1 MRLRFLLLLII
12 ASALAWAEDLPAE
25 VQQRF
30 AKRALATME
39 QRVALAGELK
49 GFGEAGFNA
58 LIKLLDDKAWAVRVA
73 AVEAL
78 AAGYPEACEKNLDRL
93 AGERSMRMRCSVV
106 FLAAQVRKEHAIDL
120 IQRLAGDRTDA
131 GAIARLA
138 AVEVAPVLFAAGEG
152 KPAEKKTIDLLANL
166 VAKDT
171 DLRVR
176 NGAAKALC
184 TVAQRSPTALRAL
197 TEATTA
203 LPEDLAGTVVEEL
216 LAAKFPEATLVRGF
230 ARQLASAPAFEARC
244 IAADALGRI
253 GGPEATEALLTGLP
267 QCTGVK
273 YKDARAAIWDSLG
286 MIAPTDAKV
295 IARIEQAADS
305 IANGDR
311 WMGVRLA
318 AAWALMRIGSKQAI
332 PYATMWISRNE
343 PEDMCWLLQRYT
355 GQRFTTRAEWEKWWL
370 GAKKDWQHQAAFTN
384 EKSSEIDFY
393 DVKDVV
399 SNVVFVLDTS
409 GSMTDSRAIPPRKGE
424 KPVNRPKIE
433 AARTELWRTLR
444 DLQPGTRFSVISFS
458 ETVIQWSNGP
468 LRATWRNKWLMRE
481 EMDRHSARG
490 GTNSHAGIAAGL
502 VSAGVEAMFFLSDG
516 QPTAGFIRDP
526 DLLNADVVERNQEVP
541 RPCRIHALSFYMDK
555 AEEKI
560 AKSFMERLA
569 KLNGGVYKVVE

>member
-1 MRLRFLLLLII
+1 MRLGICLLLFVT
-12 ASALAWAEDLPAE
+12 AALVQAEDLPAE

-30 AKRALATME
+30 AKRALATLE

-58 LIKLLDDKAWAVRVA
+58 LLKLLDDKAWAVRVA

-78 AAGYPEACEKNLDRL
+78 AAGFPAEADKALDRL
-93 AGERSMRMRCSVV
+93 AADRSPRIRCSVV
-106 FLAAQVRKEHAIDL
+106 LLAAQVRKERAIEL
-120 IQRLAGDRTDA
+120 IQRLAGDRTDN

-138 AVEVAPVLFAAGEG
+138 AVEVAPALIAAGEADATARKG
-152 KPAEKKTIDLLANL
+152 IELLVVT
-166 VAKDT
+166 VAKDI

-184 TVAQRSPTALRAL
+184 TVAQNSPLALRAL

-203 LPEDLAGTVVEEL
+203 LPEELAGTVVEEL
-216 LAAKFPEATLVRGF
+216 LAAKFPEAALVKGF
-230 ARQLASAPAFEARC
+230 ARQLATAPAFEARC

-253 GGPEATEALLTGLP
+253 GGPEATEALLAGLP

-295 IARIEQAADS
+295 VARIDQAADA

-332 PYATMWISRNE
+332 PCAAAWISRNE

-370 GAKKDWQHQAAFTN
+370 TAKKDWQHQAAFSN

-399 SNVVFVLDTS
+399 SNAVFVLDTS
-409 GSMTDSRAIPPRKGE
+409 GSMNDSRTIPPRKGE
-424 KPVNRPKIE
+424 KPVSRPKIE
-433 AARTELWRTLR
+433 AARAELWRTLR
-444 DLQPGTRFSVISFS
+444 DLQPGTRFAVISFA
-458 ETVIQWSNGP
+458 EGVIFWSNGP

-490 GTNSHAGIAAGL
+490 GTNSHAAIAAGV
-502 VSAGVEAMFFLSDG
+502 VSAGVEALFFLSDG
-516 QPTAGFIRDP
+516 QPTVGFIKEP
-526 DLLNADVVERNQEVP
+526 DLLNADIVERNQEVP
-541 RPCRIHALSFYMDK
+541 KPCRIHALSFYMDK
-555 AEEKI
+555 AEEKV
-560 AKSFMERLA
+560 AKPFMERLA
-569 KLNGGVYKVVE
+569 RLNGGVYKVVE